1 MVESNT
7 SSNLFNL
14 SDNAI
19 STLKKANL
27 VQQTIN
33 LRGRVIIDSALQ
45 NLCNQIS
52 ILSETITKLAMTNQ
66 QINSE
71 LAIVKVVNNK
81 IEKTV
86 IDLKKTV
93 GTV

>member
-1 MVESNT
+1 MVEINT

-14 SDNAI
+14 SDNVI

-33 LRGRVIIDSALQ
+33 FRGRVIIDSALQ
-45 NLCNQIS
+45 NLCDQIS
-52 ILSETITKLAMTNQ
+52 NLSETITKLAMTNQ

-71 LAIVKVVNNK
+71 LLL
-81 IEKTV
+81 
-86 IDLKKTV
+86 LKWSTAN
-93 GTV
+93 